1 MPPAPVPNHVNIAR
15 ALRRGLVFFHHTPCL
30 VNIPTLQLSCP
41 SLSPGAVGGLDPQ
54 KCSFQG
60 KGTMQ
65 EGGVKA
71 IRADTTARQVTRPRP
86 LSVPL
91 SNLAAAYNRA
101 EM

>member
-1 MPPAPVPNHVNIAR
+1 MSISQGPFAAALFFSTTRR
-15 ALRRGLVFFHHTPCL
+15 ASVD
-30 VNIPTLQLSCP
+30 IPTLQLSCP
-41 SLSPGAVGGLDPQ
+41 SLSPGAGGGLDPQ

-65 EGGVKA
+65 DGGVKA
-71 IRADTTARQVTRPRP
+71 IRADTTARQVTIPRP